1 MCKINMD
8 PRSAG
13 QDWVNSL
20 QDTLVG
26 PPDISDIRGECSQ
39 PIDKRVDILAC
50 PNHIHELTVRD
61 SKLSNQVHI
70 NIVSLGD

>member
-1 MCKINMD
+1 MD
-8 PRSAG
+8 PRSARPG
-13 QDWVNSL
+13 LGSQLAEVFD
-20 QDTLVG
+20 G

-61 SKLSNQVHI
+61 SKLSK
-70 NIVSLGD
+70 D